1 MFNLATQLIIYLK
14 CKRRDYQ
21 DIVQYRRNG
30 RSRRPFFHKSRCGLT
45 ETVHCFL
52 FHVLNAHSSGIYCK
66 SAPYSSVF
74 ISPNGGSSCDPIK
87 TSSAALCG
95 KHTVVFSTATEM
107 HLHIAWNMLCNKW
120 SSQPTTRSWQKC
132 IKWLL
137 QTNKKLRKQQLWLAD
152 YEH

>member
-66 SAPYSSVF
+66 SAPFSSVF
-74 ISPNGGSSCDPIK
+74 ISPDGGSSCDPIK
-87 TSSAALCG
+87 TSSAAY
-95 KHTVVFSTATEM
+95 VVNIQLYSAQ
-107 HLHIAWNMLCNKW
+107 L
-120 SSQPTTRSWQKC
+120 QKC
-132 IKWLL
+132 IYTLRETCCA
-137 QTNKKLRKQQLWLAD
+137 TNGQVSQPHDLGRNA
-152 YEH
+152 